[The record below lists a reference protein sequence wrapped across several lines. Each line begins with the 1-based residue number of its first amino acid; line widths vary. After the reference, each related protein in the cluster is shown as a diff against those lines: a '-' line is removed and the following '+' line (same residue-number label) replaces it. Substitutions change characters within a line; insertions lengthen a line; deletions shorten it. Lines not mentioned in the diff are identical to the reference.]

1 VLPEQPEGGRYQLK
15 DCESKRCT
23 KHPGDTVPLNSV
35 LTYSCKNNYVLSGN
49 TISIC
54 VDNEWYGLPS
64 CYSES
69 FTVFTFRDARDDSGT
84 KLCFRQ
90 GLINIIV

>member
-1 VLPEQPEGGRYQLK
+1 VLPEQPEGGHYQLK

-23 KHPGDTVPLNSV
+23 ERPGDTVPLNSV

-54 VDNEWYGLPS
+54 VDNEWYEPPS
-64 CYSES
+64 CHSES
-69 FTVFTFRDARDDSGT
+69 FTVFIFRDDARDDSV
-84 KLCFRQ
+84 
-90 GLINIIV
+90 I